1 MESALRYARGRCL
14 RSHALRSVPS
24 GNLRFESRVSPRS
37 IASVPASGLH
47 QLPPEFRSGGLLTT
61 TEVFGAMH
69 LLAANPRRRSAALRR
84 RVLRVPGREGGG
96 VSAQGASASSEET
109 GAVANGA
116 SGGCAAS
123 RRAPES
129 ASGSL
134 PKPIHTNDDD
144 TRNSNISKAVAVENI
159 ARALTAG
166 RISSLHARGLVNS
179 ARLDTARFC
188 PVPYPFGDSG

>member
-37 IASVPASGLH
+37 VASVPASGLH

-109 GAVANGA
+109 GAVANVA
-116 SGGCAAS
+116 SGGCAVS

-134 PKPIHTNDDD
+134 PKPTLHHPTSAKIFNESASGGRTNAAEADFVGD
-144 TRNSNISKAVAVENI
+144 
-159 ARALTAG
+159 G
-166 RISSLHARGLVNS
+166 LHCA
-179 ARLDTARFC
+179 DHE
-188 PVPYPFGDSG
+188 GDV